1 MSALTLELPTEVYRR
16 LREEAARLG
25 KQPQMVA
32 EEWLT
37 EWLTHPSAMP
47 SSNRERTRRVLRD
60 AGLLTELGP
69 DLRYLADST
78 VRPEDVEAALDR
90 TGGKTLSEIVLE
102 QRGPKG

>member
-60 AGLLTELGP
+60 AGLLTELGIA
-69 DLRYLADST
+69 ADILIQ
-78 VRPEDVEAALDR
+78 PYAIA
-90 TGGKTLSEIVLE
+90 
-102 QRGPKG
+102 GPAT